1 MAASLEF
8 PNNCSTNVYTLNDFG
23 EIAYIVCTVATPPS
37 QDPAAFVSTPENAL
51 ARLRKTERQFR
62 ETSIL
67 AALDVENR
75 QLFTFYKKVDIAN
88 AKDQKALLTKFGY
101 VLRSNTCTIAYKT
114 AARLPDLMKPEQFR
128 LYRLFATAIISSI
141 KLLPNGDS
149 ALRPFGPNLYLVQES
164 SLDSEVDHFRPPE
177 LWSLHRVD
185 LQVIP
190 SGYIILTIVKER
202 RHTFRRVVDV
212 EKDLDSERVTS
223 QANLPLYLTP
233 LGRVARL
240 VGVENDTAS
249 KASEGDQGHQLTGS
263 QNLDP
268 GKELWRDILPTWLEA
283 NTNISLGSE
292 DITWVE
298 AQVAVHESE
307 HLSTDTTSV
316 STTNSGKSGTVTWRT
331 LFWPASLCFVLH
343 REPASLIE
351 SFGDYRD
358 PMRFI
363 RDWIAGTINEKPN
376 NRRGVDM
383 VNVAEDD
390 DEPLFAENGTFDD
403 PEHFQPFGPP
413 ALPASQTIYP
423 TPPDAV
429 MTYATPGLSSIDGIA
444 MTPANMPGKPPSTAR
459 RPDVEM
465 QDLEGLNNDSA
476 MSEFYDEDLFD
487 EMPEDDFGQGGTADE
502 PNWDFFDRPG
512 VDSKPTPAMLSNQ
525 AEGFSKQGDTDMY
538 AFDENIGTSLP
549 SDGRDYHNS
558 VNAESDMLMSD
569 QADTGN
575 HQSPER
581 IEDPDTVETRASQQ
595 ENRQSNTSKRRSS
608 SIYERPKQ
616 PMKSS
621 DRDYKYSANGD
632 FWFDPSP
639 VALKSGASAFKI
651 SSTMG
656 IISSSSSDDEI
667 SMNSRSS
674 SRAME
679 SGGRNSPMLSRQ
691 WTEYHP
697 EPPAIVNL
705 HDEVEWAAAEADIK
719 QLLEVLKPGSTETT
733 PVVDPQRLN
742 TINGI
747 DQLTS
752 QKFLQ
757 IAHILVDQ
765 ISQTSLISHAEKG
778 QHRNLSDGDLE
789 IVADLRGM
797 NSSANASTLSQLVSL
812 KADYNTV
819 KLHGKLIKL
828 QPNQIGLKRADQP
841 LIASMSIMAFWDSLS
856 LQPAH
861 GLKNV
866 TSFCI
871 HPDAE
876 DVADGCSTLLQ
887 RMSDTYNTC
896 AFGSHAIGRLSGVAN
911 DGMIAWSPSESAPL
925 NLHHACQRMGTAIGA
940 VTNLTGT
947 VLVYMISDSDSPAS
961 YLKICLAFSGLFE
974 AFVAKAD
981 KKHVTD
987 IALQI
992 VPRSFI
998 TSPESLIVPPQS
1010 SYLKLAIEV
1019 YNRLPPADPGGS
1031 PAACETAIV
1040 LAKAEN
1046 SVHLQLASIY
1056 ASPLS
1061 RNGDYLHLAYS
1072 ASPDGRWI
1080 TAAWSDDFGHLSLTM
1095 SYCARRRD
1103 STRVRPQQEILK
1115 EMWQVSHDLMSR
1127 TQGLWRLGVI
1137 KQGYYTLK
1145 ELRDWRQIFESS
1157 TTSQKRC
1164 LPMLLSAQLDPMLRI
1179 FTHMVSGKP
1188 AQPSQNLYGTPV
1200 STPQAGVTSPDQLVP
1215 ATPTPGGTSM
1225 INASTPPEPGLDP
1238 NVDGD
1243 LTLVDPAEDSWGII
1257 LPYGLNQSTNMVELR
1272 PALATGVLLKRRGPK
1287 LEDGCISIEVSLI
1300 YLPSQAADGL
1310 GEATPDELLEDVIK
1324 QYRGLLSLGVTR
1336 GCIDPSNECI
1346 PWHIATAVRGS
1357 KALGQVM

>member
-1 MAASLEF
+1 M
-8 PNNCSTNVYTLNDFG
+8 
-23 EIAYIVCTVATPPS
+23 ATPPS
-37 QDPAAFVSTPENAL
+37 QDPSAFVSTPESAL
-51 ARLRKTERQFR
+51 ARLQKTERQFR
-62 ETSIL
+62 EASIL

-114 AARLPDLMKPEQFR
+114 AARLPDLMKPEQVR
-128 LYRLFATAIISSI
+128 LYRLFTTAIISSI

-149 ALRPFGPNLYLVQES
+149 ALRPFGPNLYLVQQS
-164 SLDSEVDHFRPPE
+164 SSDSEVDHFTPE
-177 LWSLHRVD
+177 DLWCLHRVD

-190 SGYIILTIVKER
+190 SGYIILTIVKDR
-202 RHTFRRVVDV
+202 RHSFRRVVDV
-212 EKDLDSERVTS
+212 EKDLNFKPYTS
-223 QANLPLYLTP
+223 QANFPLYLAP

-240 VGVENDTAS
+240 VGVATDPTS
-249 KASEGDQGHQLTGS
+249 KASEGGQGHQVTGS
-263 QNLDP
+263 QNVDP
-268 GKELWRDILPTWLEA
+268 AKELWRDILPTWLEE
-283 NTNISLGSE
+283 NTSITLGSG
-292 DITWVE
+292 DVTWVE
-298 AQVAVHESE
+298 AQVAVHDSE
-307 HLSTDTTSV
+307 QLSTDTTGV
-316 STTNSGKSGTVTWRT
+316 STPNSGKSGSVTWRT

-343 REPASLIE
+343 HEPASLIE
-351 SFGDYRD
+351 SFGIYQD

-376 NRRGVDM
+376 IKRDIDM
-383 VNVAEDD
+383 INLADDD

-413 ALPASQTIYP
+413 AFPASQTIYP

-429 MTYATPGLSSIDGIA
+429 MTHATPGLSSVDGIA
-444 MTPANMPGKPPSTAR
+444 MTPANMSGKPADTAR

-476 MSEFYDEDLFD
+476 MSGFYDEDLFE
-487 EMPEDDFGQGGTADE
+487 EMAEDDFGQEGTADE

-525 AEGFSKQGDTDMY
+525 AEGLSKQDDTSMY
-538 AFDENIGTSLP
+538 AFDENIGVSLP
-549 SDGRDYHNS
+549 SDGREYHNS
-558 VNAESDMLMSD
+558 VNAEPDTLMSD
-569 QADTGN
+569 QDDTRY
-575 HQSPER
+575 HQSPEQ
-581 IEDPDTVETRASQQ
+581 IGDSDTVKAKASQQ
-595 ENRQSNTSKRRSS
+595 ENRHPNTGKRRSS
-608 SIYERPKQ
+608 SIYERVQ
-616 PMKSS
+616 HPMTPS
-621 DRDYKYSANGD
+621 DRDYKYTANGD
-632 FWFDPSP
+632 FWFDPNP
-639 VALKSGASAFKI
+639 VALKSGADAFKI
-651 SSTMG
+651 STMG
-656 IISSSSSDDEI
+656 ILTSNSSDDEI
-667 SMNSRSS
+667 SMDSRSS
-674 SRAME
+674 SKARE
-679 SGGRNSPMLSRQ
+679 SAERNPPMLSRQ

-697 EPPAIVNL
+697 EPPTTANH
-705 HDEVEWAAAEADIK
+705 HDEVERAAAEADIK
-719 QLLEVLKPGSTETT
+719 QLLEVLKPGPTETT
-733 PVVDPQRLN
+733 SIVDLQPLD
-742 TINGI
+742 TITGI
-747 DQLTS
+747 DQLPG

-765 ISQTSLISHAEKG
+765 ISQTSLIPHAEKDE
-778 QHRNLSDGDLE
+778 HRNLSDDNLE

-812 KADYNTV
+812 KTDYNTV
-819 KLHGKLIKL
+819 KLQGKLFKL
-828 QPNQIGLKRADQP
+828 HPNQIGLKRADQP

-861 GLKNV
+861 GPKNV
-866 TSFCI
+866 TAFCI
-871 HPDAE
+871 HRDTE
-876 DVADGCSTLLQ
+876 DVADGCTNLLL

-896 AFGSHAIGRLSGVAN
+896 AFGSHTIGRLSGVAN
-911 DGMIAWSPSESAPL
+911 DGMMAWSSTESAQL
-925 NLHHACQRMGTAIGA
+925 DLHHACQTMGTAIGA

-961 YLKICLAFSGLFE
+961 YLEICQAFNGLFE
-974 AFVAKAD
+974 SFVARAD

-998 TSPESLIVPPQS
+998 ASPESLIVPPQAA
-1010 SYLKLAIEV
+1010 YLKLAIEV

-1031 PAACETAIV
+1031 AAACDTAVV
-1040 LAKAEN
+1040 LSKAEN
-1046 SVHLQLASIY
+1046 PVHLQLASIY

-1061 RNGDYLHLAYS
+1061 RNGECLHLAYS
-1072 ASPDGRWI
+1072 ASVDGRWI
-1080 TAAWSDDFGHLSLTM
+1080 TAAWTDDLGHLSLAM

-1103 STRVRPQQEILK
+1103 STRIRPRQEILK
-1115 EMWQVSHDLMSR
+1115 EMWQVSHDLMSK

-1145 ELRDWRQIFESS
+1145 ELQDWRQIFESS

-1164 LPMLLSAQLDPMLRI
+1164 LPMLLSAQLDPKLRV
-1179 FTHMVSGKP
+1179 FTHMASGKP

-1257 LPYGLNQSTNMVELR
+1257 LPYGINQSNNMVELR

-1300 YLPSQAADGL
+1300 YLPSHAADGS
-1310 GEATPDELLEDVIK
+1310 GEATPDELLDDVIR
-1324 QYRGLLSLGVTR
+1324 QYRGLLTLGVTR
-1336 GCIDPSNECI
+1336 GCVDPSDECI
-1346 PWHIATAVRGS
+1346 PWHIATATRGS